1 MYLRCCSPIAASV
14 ILSDH
19 PHMHDATTWTSE
31 RGGNFSV
38 NAATANAPVTLTFS
52 SAPTLCN
59 LQLQAI
65 TSLGPATISP
75 PKTFEGAFELQ
86 TSLAYAQAG
95 FGDGTSE
102 FEEQG
107 SRMLVF
113 ESEGSTQRKGWICSS
128 DEGRWR
134 GDIKV
139 MTSMAPATL
148 RL

>member
-14 ILSDH
+14 ILSVH
-19 PHMHDATTWTSE
+19 PHDTTTHTYE
-31 RGGNFSV
+31 CGGNFSV
-38 NAATANAPVTLTFS
+38 NAATENGPVTLTFP

-59 LQLQAI
+59 LQLQA
-65 TSLGPATISP
+65 TASLGPANISP

-95 FGDGTSE
+95 FGDGTAR
-102 FEEQG
+102 FEGQG
-107 SRMLVF
+107 NRMLVF
-113 ESEGSTQRKGWICSS
+113 ESEGNTQKKGWVCSS
-128 DEGRWR
+128 DEGRWC

-139 MTSMAPATL
+139 STSMAPVTL